1 MRELQRSIYSTNIN
15 YMRKTITTAIV
26 IGSIAISA
34 VTVSAASAATNAT
47 TSTVT
52 LIQRNLNRQERN
64 QARLNEFAQIL
75 GLTPDDLQ
83 SQLKSGKQPLQIAIE
98 HGITKD
104 QLKQKMDN
112 YHQRMLKN
120 IRQQLSDQ
128 VTAGQLTQEQMD
140 AKLNTIISHGTKKQ
154 GWHRRHFGY

>member
-1 MRELQRSIYSTNIN
+1 
-15 YMRKTITTAIV
+15 MRKTITTAII

-34 VTVSAASAATNAT
+34 VSVSAASAATDT
-47 TSTVT
+47 TTPTFT
-52 LIQRNLNRQERN
+52 LIQRNLNRQERS
-64 QARLNEFAQIL
+64 QARINEFAQLL
-75 GLTPDDLQ
+75 GITPEDLQ

-120 IRQQLSDQ
+120 IRQQLSNQ
-128 VTAGQLTQEQMD
+128 VTAGQLTKEQMD
-140 AKLNTIISHGTKKQ
+140 AKLKTIMSHGTKNQ
-154 GWHRRHFGY
+154 GWHRRHFGF